1 MMIKMT
7 HKFFCRVTIL
17 LGLTLACMSDLSASS
32 GNMVGNQ
39 SQNEGIL
46 VLPTP
51 GEIVIDG
58 KLDDWDLSGRIWVFS
73 DKGVRDRYSVKI
85 SAMWDQDNLYLAAR
99 WQDPTPMNSKVDP
112 DFNPEN
118 GWRSDSWQMRFL
130 TDHKSHLTT
139 WYFTEKKLPV
149 MHVSHDRKG
158 EGGDLLQGRDGK
170 TMGRGIELAYKRV
183 DANSFVQEIKLPWR
197 ELYKEAPEITSGL
210 VFRLGNELLW
220 GDVTGG
226 KNMPS
231 HRYADNMQ
239 AGMTSREFFWTNDKA
254 WGNATLMAKGDVE
267 TRSYFSQGSQP
278 QGVIGVRA
286 EIPAEATTFT
296 LVINDSTGQRIRNLV
311 ADSDPIDY
319 EVGLSAQT
327 RTVDVKW
334 DGLDDEGNLVSPG
347 TYTVQGLGH
356 QGIDAMYEISYYNPG
371 TPVWNTAD
379 GSGGW
384 GGDHAD
390 PLRVA
395 TAGDGIILSW
405 AHAEGGSGLIG
416 LDAQGRKV
424 WGDRRGAKWLAAD
437 ATYVYAINEDHLK
450 KQLTL
455 NRFEVKKGAYAPF
468 VLEGKARPFDLYLMD
483 ILGQEDEIAEV
494 TAITRHLDTLV
505 ISLADGR
512 VVVLDGATAVPR
524 KTFEVPGIIALA
536 SEGKALYGATE
547 TSVFMLD
554 PLTGKATSTA
564 ISGLGQITSIATDPA
579 GYIFVADM
587 GADKQIKVFDV
598 DGELVS
604 TCGVKGGRPIR
615 GVYDKQAML
624 RVRSIAVDQAGQV
637 WAVENWAN
645 PRRVSV
651 WNAETGKLVKDY
663 VGNTGYSA
671 RSSWLS
677 DDPDVAF
684 IGPVKMQ
691 LDKEQKTYEVSEILW
706 VPNRDRNEGF
716 SLWGDMHWYSCP
728 TFFDVEVDGRK
739 TRLLYSNGV
748 YGRYHTVYA
757 PRNDCWQPVA
767 TLTSVKQLKIEIPNL
782 DLSGHEDQ
790 EGVFWND
797 LNEDAA
803 VQLEECVFVPEGL
816 PLWGF
821 WGSTPGSDG
830 SIFLN
835 NRRMGSFRFRPVRF
849 ADDGAP
855 VYGPEGLEKLAGKLE
870 ADIVPLLNDGLVLNL
885 GGHPSK
891 GGWLQANSPDGRQT
905 FWRYPNP
912 YPGVHGSHNAPMP
925 QPGLLVGP
933 LNILGTAKV
942 NDEVGKVLMI
952 RGNLGSD
959 YLFTVEDG
967 LFIGSI
973 FGDLRL
979 PMPVLPEKESD
990 LFGQSVKQYTNGGE
1004 PFNGWF
1010 GAQNDGK
1017 VRMLNGMAG
1026 QAAMIY
1032 EMTGLDTI
1040 ERIQAA
1046 SLEIDTAMLVQAE
1059 ADNQART
1066 ANTTAPVAYEL
1077 TQMTASPT
1085 LDGKGNAWKERPAL
1099 TMETQGNP
1107 STGVA
1112 KLAYSATHL
1121 YATFTVKDSS
1131 PWMNTGKEWDKLF
1144 KTGDAVDIQ
1153 LRMKPETGEK
1163 MNPMVTEDDLRIVIA
1178 PFEGKPVAVLM
1189 RPMDTSA
1196 PDDLKKAYNSPVTT
1210 KVFDRVEI
1218 LQDAQI
1224 HVSVKKNAYVVE
1236 VGVPL
1241 QALGL
1246 SLSPGTILRG
1256 DLGIIVSNQTGTSNI
1271 ARVYWSN
1278 KHSNL
1283 VNDLPSEAWFNPGS
1297 WGVIEVK

>member
-1 MMIKMT
+1 
-7 HKFFCRVTIL
+7 
-17 LGLTLACMSDLSASS
+17 
-32 GNMVGNQ
+32 
-39 SQNEGIL
+39 
-46 VLPTP
+46 
-51 GEIVIDG
+51 
-58 KLDDWDLSGRIWVFS
+58 
-73 DKGVRDRYSVKI
+73 
-85 SAMWDQDNLYLAAR
+85 
-99 WQDPTPMNSKVDP
+99 
-112 DFNPEN
+112 
-118 GWRSDSWQMRFL
+118 
-130 TDHKSHLTT
+130 
-139 WYFTEKKLPV
+139 
-149 MHVSHDRKG
+149 
-158 EGGDLLQGRDGK
+158 
-170 TMGRGIELAYKRV
+170 
-183 DANSFVQEIKLPWR
+183 
-197 ELYKEAPEITSGL
+197 
-210 VFRLGNELLW
+210 
-220 GDVTGG
+220 
-226 KNMPS
+226 
-231 HRYADNMQ
+231 
-239 AGMTSREFFWTNDKA
+239 
-254 WGNATLMAKGDVE
+254 
-267 TRSYFSQGSQP
+267 
-278 QGVIGVRA
+278 
-286 EIPAEATTFT
+286 
-296 LVINDSTGQRIRNLV
+296 
-311 ADSDPIDY
+311 
-319 EVGLSAQT
+319 
-327 RTVDVKW
+327 
-334 DGLDDEGNLVSPG
+334 
-347 TYTVQGLGH
+347 
-356 QGIDAMYEISYYNPG
+356 
-371 TPVWNTAD
+371 
-379 GSGGW
+379 
-384 GGDHAD
+384 
-390 PLRVA
+390 
-395 TAGDGIILSW
+395 
-405 AHAEGGSGLIG
+405 
-416 LDAQGRKV
+416 
-424 WGDRRGAKWLAAD
+424 
-437 ATYVYAINEDHLK
+437 
-450 KQLTL
+450 
-455 NRFEVKKGAYAPF
+455 
-468 VLEGKARPFDLYLMD
+468 
-483 ILGQEDEIAEV
+483 
-494 TAITRHLDTLV
+494 
-505 ISLADGR
+505 
-512 VVVLDGATAVPR
+512 
-524 KTFEVPGIIALA
+524 
-536 SEGKALYGATE
+536 
-547 TSVFMLD
+547 
-554 PLTGKATSTA
+554 
-564 ISGLGQITSIATDPA
+564 
-579 GYIFVADM
+579 
-587 GADKQIKVFDV
+587 
-598 DGELVS
+598 
-604 TCGVKGGRPIR
+604 
-615 GVYDKQAML
+615 
-624 RVRSIAVDQAGQV
+624 
-637 WAVENWAN
+637 
-645 PRRVSV
+645 
-651 WNAETGKLVKDY
+651 
-663 VGNTGYSA
+663 
-671 RSSWLS
+671 
-677 DDPDVAF
+677 
-684 IGPVKMQ
+684 
-691 LDKEQKTYEVSEILW
+691 
-706 VPNRDRNEGF
+706 
-716 SLWGDMHWYSCP
+716 
-728 TFFDVEVDGRK
+728 
-739 TRLLYSNGV
+739 
-748 YGRYHTVYA
+748 
-757 PRNDCWQPVA
+757 
-767 TLTSVKQLKIEIPNL
+767 
-782 DLSGHEDQ
+782 
-790 EGVFWND
+790 
-797 LNEDAA
+797 
-803 VQLEECVFVPEGL
+803 
-816 PLWGF
+816 
-821 WGSTPGSDG
+821 
-830 SIFLN
+830 
-835 NRRMGSFRFRPVRF
+835 
-849 ADDGAP
+849 
-855 VYGPEGLEKLAGKLE
+855 
-870 ADIVPLLNDGLVLNL
+870 
-885 GGHPSK
+885 
-891 GGWLQANSPDGRQT
+891 
-905 FWRYPNP
+905 
-912 YPGVHGSHNAPMP
+912 MP